1 MQSIFRLSIAR
12 ALAIGVVLAFLLALA
27 SSQAIALD
35 DPTFPPHPG
44 GGTGGG
50 GGSSGGGGGGGW

>member
-1 MQSIFRLSIAR
+1 MESILRSSVAR
-12 ALAIGVVLAFLLALA
+12 AMVAALVLAFLLALA

-44 GGTGGG
+44 GG